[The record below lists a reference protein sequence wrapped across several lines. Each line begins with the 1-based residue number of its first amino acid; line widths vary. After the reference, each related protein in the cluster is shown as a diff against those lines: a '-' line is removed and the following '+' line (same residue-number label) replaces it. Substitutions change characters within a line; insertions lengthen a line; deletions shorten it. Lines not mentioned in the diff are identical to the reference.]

1 MQRKCLIC
9 ERVFDAGDSP
19 KYCSPICEEIANNLG
34 MGRTNKNS
42 RSHSMSRLT
51 EKTILAREMGMTYGQ
66 YQMKRFCGGM
76 FG

>member
-9 ERVFDAGDSP
+9 ERIFDAGYSQ
-19 KYCSPICEEIANNLG
+19 KCYSSICKEIANNLNR
-34 MGRTNKNS
+34 GRTSKNP

-51 EKTILAREMGMTYGQ
+51 EETIQAREMGMTYGQ
-66 YQMKRFCGGM
+66 YQTKRFCGGM